1 VLNITLAHSLPKFN
15 KKWYKGHSLG
25 YGFFVYRKV
34 GNMGQFEFYIH
45 ELDDVVMCEICGV
58 RPAVVRGLVYPR
70 EPYHMCLECAERESE
85 VSHERYVS
93 FAPTNSK

>member
-1 VLNITLAHSLPKFN
+1 
-15 KKWYKGHSLG
+15 
-25 YGFFVYRKV
+25 
-34 GNMGQFEFYIH
+34 
-45 ELDDVVMCEICGV
+45 LDDVVMCEICGV